1 MRANTARQVRR
12 LALTLTL
19 TLTLTQGEANPNP
32 NPNSNPNPNPNP
44 NPNQVRKLAAQ
55 GEEATPLLVP
65 QSSEPATK
73 QVRVHPNPNP

>member
-1 MRANTARQVRR
+1 MRQAAAKELAAVKAELSLTVSRAAAEAAAVQANTAR
-12 LALTLTL
+12 
-19 TLTLTQGEANPNP
+19 
-32 NPNSNPNPNPNP
+32 
-44 NPNQVRKLAAQ
+44 QVRKLAAQ